1 MERFY
6 YKDSKGS
13 LFNLKSPDF
22 IKYSEVEEKFYQ
34 TDENGEPILD
44 ENGEQIYYTEKKRV
58 ADGLLDG
65 YTQITKEEYE
75 KLTKP
80 KELTTEQKAAQEKA
94 RKIAEYKK
102 YLKDT
107 DYIAA
112 KIAEANF
119 NSDTAELVELHKQY
133 DSIILQRKGWRE
145 AINKLEV
152 K

>member
-22 IKYSEVEEKFYQ
+22 VKYSEVDEKVYQ
-34 TDENGEPILD
+34 TDKNGEPIID
-44 ENGEQIYYTEKKRV
+44 KNGEPIYVIRKKRV

-80 KELTTEQKAAQEKA
+80 KDFTAEQKAAQEKA
-94 RKIAEYKK
+94 KKIAEYKK
-102 YLKDT
+102 YLENT
-107 DYIAA
+107 DYIVLKMGESLADGNTEAVTAIKTEYA
-112 KIAEANF
+112 KQLAKRKEAR
-119 NSDTAELVELHKQY
+119 DK
-133 DSIILQRKGWRE
+133 
-145 AINKLEV
+145 INEIEK
-152 K
+152 